1 MMSAKSA
8 SNAGGGDGEHSFSPH
23 GVAGAGGGGG
33 GSRVSHGGIGGA
45 HSGQSAQR
53 SGSPVGLI
61 AAWQSPVA
69 ACFTSHHPPLHPT
82 GPLVGWHP

>member
-8 SNAGGGDGEHSFSPH
+8 SNAGGGDGEHSVSPH

-53 SGSPVGLI
+53 SGSPV
-61 AAWQSPVA
+61 AAPSD
-69 ACFTSHHPPLHPT
+69 
-82 GPLVGWHP
+82 GPLGRVAPLPRLDRERN